1 MQLLDLG
8 DSKLLSTS
16 DINIGG
22 LNGTQLRIETTEGM
36 LQIIALL
43 LGDAPKMG
51 CGSLGVLL
59 TGTISI
65 ESQTYDV
72 EKVMNSFEVLP
83 SAAWVD
89 SCDDRKAL
97 SMLDSSAE
105 STGTISAEDLVEEF
119 NNNAV
124 TATQKYSGLDLVI
137 EGEVT
142 AIDYDFMGKPYV
154 SVGSGDI
161 FEMSTVWCMV
171 SDVSDVGGLSVG
183 DKVTVEGS
191 FSEWDMI
198 DVILKPC
205 SPQ

>member
-1 MQLLDLG
+1 MA
-8 DSKLLSTS
+8 KLV
-16 DINIGG
+16 
-22 LNGTQLRIETTEGM
+22 M
-36 LQIIALL
+36 LL
-43 LGDAPKMG
+43 LGIMLI
-51 CGSLGVLL
+51 LGVVACGGGSSPSTDSKSSSQKA
-59 TGTISI
+59 TGDSGKNVATS
-65 ESQTYDV
+65 
-72 EKVMNSFEVLP
+72 KP
-83 SAAWVD
+83 SPTPMLAYTNTPTQPAAEP
-89 SCDDRKAL
+89 A
-97 SMLDSSAE
+97 
-105 STGTISAEDLVEEF
+105 STRTISAVDLVEEF

-161 FEMSTVWCMV
+161 FEMSTVWFMV

-183 DKVTVEGS
+183 DKVTVERS